1 MNRFV
6 RIVLLGLV
14 PLALTGSGCPLTTGQ
29 VVVNLDLGT
38 LHVTSADPVDR
49 HAVNLND
56 NGDYVD
62 HKANLHAIS
71 DFAVLGVVNNGPS
84 ELNFEVWM
92 TPGTTAYT
100 TAEDV
105 KSHATKL
112 WGPLVVPGGATTTV
126 GWDDSAAL
134 FTAPGKAAVITETLG
149 DGQFTLYALGLGSG
163 GATSAFTATHGQLVL
178 VLDAGI

>member
-6 RIVLLGLV
+6 RIALLGLV
-14 PLALTGSGCPLTTGQ
+14 PLALTGSGCPFKTGQ

-38 LHVTSADPVDR
+38 LHVSSADPVDR

-56 NGDYVD
+56 NSDYVD
-62 HKANLHAIS
+62 HKADLHAIS

-105 KSHATKL
+105 KAHATKL
-112 WGPLVVPGGATTTV
+112 WGPLVVAGP
-126 GWDDSAAL
+126 
-134 FTAPGKAAVITETLG
+134 APGKLPKGLRSGACFPLAATWRG
-149 DGQFTLYALGLGSG
+149 GLKRKVWPWFRPRRP
-163 GATSAFTATHGQLVL
+163 AA
-178 VLDAGI
+178 